1 MGRPREFDVDD
12 ALDRAMRVFWAKGY
26 QGASLD
32 DLLAAMGIGR
42 GSLYKAFGDKRSLY
56 LAELQR
62 YDAEIVDHA
71 VRRLCDAA
79 GGDGRARIARLLHDD
94 IDAVEHGDDR
104 YGCFLCNASVDQA
117 PHDPAVAEA
126 VRRSIDRL
134 DAAFAHVL
142 ADLPGEEGDQAAR
155 LARARQATANY
166 LGFRVLS
173 RAGCDVGRLRALAD
187 TIVARL

>member
-56 LAELQR
+56 LAALQR

-71 VRRLCDAA
+71 VRCLCDAA
-79 GGDGRARIARLLHDD
+79 GGDG
-94 IDAVEHGDDR
+94 HG
-104 YGCFLCNASVDQA
+104 
-117 PHDPAVAEA
+117 PH
-126 VRRSIDRL
+126 RGGSR
-134 DAAFAHVL
+134 
-142 ADLPGEEGDQAAR
+142 GQAAMPAKSDG
-155 LARARQATANY
+155 AR
-166 LGFRVLS
+166 GD
-173 RAGCDVGRLRALAD
+173 G
-187 TIVARL
+187 

>member
-56 LAELQR
+56 LAALQR

-104 YGCFLCNASVDQA
+104 NGCFLCNASVDQA

-134 DAAFAHVL
+134 DAESVANAMV
-142 ADLPGEEGDQAAR
+142 AAAKAAR
-155 LARARQATANY
+155 DLTEPEFDA
-166 LGFRVLS
+166 
-173 RAGCDVGRLRALAD
+173 ALAHAERY
-187 TIVARL
+187 TRANTLGPFERQLREIAERRSNR